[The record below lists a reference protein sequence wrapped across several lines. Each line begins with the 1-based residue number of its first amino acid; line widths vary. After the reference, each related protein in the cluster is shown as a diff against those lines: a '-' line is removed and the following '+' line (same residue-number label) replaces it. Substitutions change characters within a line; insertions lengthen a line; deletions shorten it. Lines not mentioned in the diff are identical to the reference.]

1 MLCDR
6 GLFKGSFALL
16 VLLFST
22 IFGYRVTFVV
32 EVPTYTPDDAEVFI
46 AGSFNGWNPA
56 DERYKLHKEG
66 WYYVG
71 VFELSGPVEFKFTR
85 GSWETVEK
93 GSRGEEIANRVLEIQ
108 NDMEVSFVVM
118 HWRDFVEKGKAGMRR
133 TYTGNIKLIENF
145 YSPELGN
152 WRNIIIYLP
161 PDYEN
166 STERYPV
173 LYMHDGQNVF
183 DKSTSFSGIEWEA
196 DESAERL
203 IREGAIRPIIIVGI
217 YNTGVERRNEYSPW
231 VDENYGGGKGDLYA
245 KFIVETLKP
254 YIDTNFRTL
263 PDRDNTAICGSS
275 LGGLISLYT
284 GLKYNGVFSMLGVM
298 SPAFW
303 FANKKIFDYVKE
315 NEFQYPTKIYMDVG
329 TAEGSNPEVYLFDAR
344 SMYKLLQTKQ
354 NVDLLYLEDR
364 NAPHSEIAWA
374 RRFPELLMF
383 FFGKE

>member
-1 MLCDR
+1 MILTVVSAT
-6 GLFKGSFALL
+6 K
-16 VLLFST
+16 
-22 IFGYRVTFVV
+22 IFGYKVTFIV
-32 EVPTYTPDDAEVFI
+32 EVPTYTPDDAEIFI
-46 AGSFNGWNPA
+46 AGNFNGWNPG
-56 DERYKLHKEG
+56 DPRFRLYREG

-71 VFELSGPVEFKFTR
+71 TFELSGRIEFKFTR

-108 NDMEVSFVVM
+108 DDMEVKLVVM
-118 HWRDFVEKGKAGMRR
+118 HWRDFVEKGKAGMRK

-152 WRNIIIYLP
+152 YRNIIIYLP
-161 PDYEN
+161 PDYES

-173 LYMHDGQNVF
+173 LYMHDGQNIF

-203 IREGAIRPIIIVGI
+203 IKEGAIRPIIIVGI

-254 YIDTNFRTL
+254 YIDANFRTL
-263 PDRDNTAICGSS
+263 PDRENTAICGSS
-275 LGGLISLYT
+275 MGGLISLYI
-284 GLKYNGVFSMLGVM
+284 GLKHNDVFSMLGVM

-344 SMYKLLQTKQ
+344 NMNKLLQMKK

-364 NAPHSEIAWA
+364 NAPHSESAWA